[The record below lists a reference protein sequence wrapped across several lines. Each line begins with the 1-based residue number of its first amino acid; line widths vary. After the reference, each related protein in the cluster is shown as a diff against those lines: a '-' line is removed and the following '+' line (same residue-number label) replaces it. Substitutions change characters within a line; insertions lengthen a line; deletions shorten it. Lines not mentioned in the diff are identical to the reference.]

1 MIISSIGKR
10 HINGHKEL
18 TAHKEVVDFKQDKDI
33 CSEVYFPVLAPNGK
47 VMEVLVKENDAVKI
61 GTVLCKRTDFYV
73 PIYSSVS
80 GKVKGVK
87 SLYNSALGKNCD
99 HLVIENDFKYTK
111 SLLKTIDYKNSDKE
125 IILNAIKE
133 AGIVGLGGAG
143 FPTYVKY
150 SSDAQINSL
159 LINGV
164 ECEPF
169 LTTDYITMK
178 NNVNHLL
185 EGVSILMKLSG
196 ANEAIIAFKNN
207 KKDLKELIEKDL
219 VNYPGIKIVEVKDR
233 YPMGWEKLLVKTVYK
248 KTYDK
253 LPSEIGVI
261 VNNAQ
266 TAISVA
272 KALIDGDVISE
283 RLLTVSGDAVN
294 PTNVVVP
301 VGTLAKNILEKCGY
315 LAEEVCVL
323 AGGPMTS
330 KSNITDEFAIQT
342 NNGGLTIMKKKVY
355 QTLPCLKCGKCIEN
369 CPAGLQPIQIK
380 NAFDDKDAKE
390 LQAFDCSKCVECGM
404 CSFVCPSHIELTD
417 AIKKAKLYLRVSA
430 TNKGGKQ

>member
-1 MIISSIGKR
+1 MIITSKGKR

-18 TAHKEVVDFKQDKDI
+18 TAHKEVLDFKNEKEI
-33 CSEVYFPVLAPNGK
+33 CKEVYFPVLAPNGK
-47 VMEVLVKENDAVKI
+47 EMEVLVKEKDAVKV
-61 GTVLCKRTDFYV
+61 GTMICKRNDFYV

-80 GKVKGVK
+80 GKVKEIK
-87 SLYNSALGKNCD
+87 SMYNSALGRPCN
-99 HLVIENDFKYTK
+99 HLVIENDFKYEK
-111 SLLKTIDYKNSDKE
+111 EKLKTIDYKSSDKE
-125 IILNAIKE
+125 TILNAIKE

-150 SSDAQINSL
+150 SSNAAINSL
-159 LINGV
+159 LVNAV
-164 ECEPF
+164 ECEPY

-178 NNVNHLL
+178 NNVKYLL
-185 EGVSILMKLSG
+185 EGISILMKLSG
-196 ANEAIIAFKNN
+196 ASEGVIAFKNN
-207 KKDLKELIEKDL
+207 KKDLKEKIEEEL
-219 VNYPGIKIVEVKDR
+219 GNYPCIRIVEVKDR

-253 LPSEIGVI
+253 LPSEVGVV

-266 TAISVA
+266 TIISVA

-283 RLLTVSGDAVN
+283 RLLTVSGDAIN
-294 PTNVVVP
+294 PANVIVP

-330 KSNITDEFAIQT
+330 KANISDEFAIQT

-355 QTLPCLKCGKCIEN
+355 ETLPCLKCGKCIEN

-380 NAFDDKDAKE
+380 NAFDDKDVKE
-390 LQAFDCSKCVECGM
+390 LNAFDCNKCVECGM
-404 CSFVCPSHIELTD
+404 CSFVCPSKIELTD
-417 AIKKAKLYLRVSA
+417 AIRKAKLYLRVS
-430 TNKGGKQ
+430 GK

>member
-1 MIISSIGKR
+1 MIISSKGKR

-18 TAHKEVVDFKQDKDI
+18 TAHNEVIDLKNDKEI
-33 CSEVYFPVLAPNGK
+33 CQEVYFPVLAPNGK
-47 VMEVLVKENDAVKI
+47 EMEVLVKEKDAVKVGSVI
-61 GTVLCKRTDFYV
+61 CKRNDFYV

-80 GKVKGVK
+80 GKVKGIK
-87 SLYNSALGKNCD
+87 SLYNSALGRPCD
-99 HLVIENDFKYTK
+99 HIVIENDFKYTK
-111 SLLKTIDYKNSDKE
+111 ESLKTIDYKTSDKE
-125 IILNAIKE
+125 TILNAIKE

-150 SSDAQINSL
+150 SSNAVLNSL
-159 LINGV
+159 LINAV
-164 ECEPF
+164 ECEPY

-178 NNVNHLL
+178 ANVTYLL
-185 EGVSILMKLSG
+185 EGASILLKLSG
-196 ANEAIIAFKNN
+196 ATETVIAFKNN
-207 KKDLKELIEKDL
+207 KKDLKEIIEKEL
-219 VNYPGIKIVEVKDR
+219 GNYPTIRIVEVKDR
-233 YPMGWEKLLVKTVYK
+233 YPMGGEKLLVKTVYK

-253 LPSEIGVI
+253 LPSEIGVV

-266 TAISVA
+266 TVISVA
-272 KALIDGDVISE
+272 KALIDGEVISE

-294 PTNVVVP
+294 PTNVIVP
-301 VGTLAKNILEKCGY
+301 VGTLAKNILERCGY
-315 LAEEVCVL
+315 TAEEVCVL

-355 QTLPCLKCGKCIEN
+355 ETLPCLRCGKCIEN

-380 NAFDDKDAKE
+380 NAFDEKNVKD

-417 AIKKAKLYLRVSA
+417 ALRKAKMYLRINA
-430 TNKGGKQ
+430 K

>member
-1 MIISSIGKR
+1 MIISSKGKR
-10 HINGHKEL
+10 HINGYKEL
-18 TAHKEVVDFKQDKDI
+18 TAHKEVLDWKNEKDV
-33 CSEVYFPVLAPNGK
+33 CSEVYFPLVAPNGK
-47 VMEVLVKENDAVKI
+47 EMEVLVKEKDSVKV
-61 GTVLCKRTDFYV
+61 GTMICKRNDFYV

-80 GKVKGVK
+80 GKVKEIK
-87 SLYNSALGKNCD
+87 SMYNSALGKPCN

-111 SLLKTIDYKNSDKE
+111 TLLKTIDYKNSDKE
-125 IILNAIKE
+125 TILNSLKE

-150 SSDAQINSL
+150 SSNAIINSL
-159 LINGV
+159 LVNGV
-164 ECEPF
+164 ECEPY

-178 NNVNHLL
+178 SNITYLL
-185 EGVSILMKLSG
+185 EGCSILMKLSE
-196 ANEAIIAFKNN
+196 AKEAIIAFKNN
-207 KKDLKELIEKDL
+207 KKDLKEIIENEL
-219 VNYPGIKIVEVKDR
+219 VNYPNIKIVEVKDR

-266 TAISVA
+266 TVISVA
-272 KALIDGDVISE
+272 KALMEGEVISD
-283 RLLTVSGDAVN
+283 RLLTISGDAIN
-294 PTNVVVP
+294 PSNVIVP
-301 VGTLAKNILEKCGY
+301 VGTLAKSILEKCGY
-315 LAEEVCVL
+315 LSEEVCVL

-355 QTLPCLKCGKCIEN
+355 ETLPCLKCGKCIEN

-380 NAFDDKDAKE
+380 NAFDDKDVKE

-404 CSFVCPSHIELTD
+404 CSFVCPSKIELTD
-417 AIKKAKLYLRVSA
+417 AIRKAKLYLRVSA
-430 TNKGGKQ
+430 K

>member
-18 TAHKEVVDFKQDKDI
+18 TAHKEVVDLRNDKEI
-33 CSEVYFPVLAPNGK
+33 CKEVYFPVLAPNGK
-47 VMEVLVKENDAVKI
+47 EMEVLVKEKDVVKV
-61 GTVLCKRTDFYV
+61 GTIICKRNDFYV

-80 GKVKGVK
+80 GKVKEIK
-87 SLYNSALGKNCD
+87 SMYNSALGRPCN
-99 HLVIENDFKYTK
+99 HIVIENDFKYTK
-111 SLLKTIDYKNSDKE
+111 ELLKTIDYKTSDKE
-125 IILNAIKE
+125 TILNAIKE

-150 SSDAQINSL
+150 SSNAVLNSL
-159 LINGV
+159 LINAV
-164 ECEPF
+164 ECEPY

-178 NNVNHLL
+178 SNVNYLL
-185 EGVSILMKLSG
+185 EGASILMKLSG
-196 ANEAIIAFKNN
+196 ASETVIAFKNN
-207 KKDLKELIEKDL
+207 KKDLKEAIEKEL
-219 VNYPGIKIVEVKDR
+219 GNYPNIRIVEVKDR

-253 LPSEIGVI
+253 LPSEVGVV

-266 TAISVA
+266 TVISVV
-272 KALIDGDVISE
+272 KALTNGEVISE

-301 VGTLAKNILEKCGY
+301 VGTLAKNILERCGY
-315 LAEEVCVL
+315 TAEEVCVL

-342 NNGGLTIMKKKVY
+342 NNGALTIMKKKVY
-355 QTLPCLKCGKCIEN
+355 ETLPCLKCGKCIEN

-380 NAFDDKDAKE
+380 NAFDNKDVKE

-417 AIKKAKLYLRVSA
+417 ALRKAKQYLRINA
-430 TNKGGKQ
+430 K

>member
-1 MIISSIGKR
+1 MIITSKGKR

-18 TAHKEVVDFKQDKDI
+18 TAHKEVLDWKNDEI
-33 CSEVYFPVLAPNGK
+33 CKEVYFPVVAANGRE
-47 VMEVLVKENDAVKI
+47 MEVLVKEKDSVKV
-61 GTVLCKRTDFYV
+61 GTVICKRNDFYV

-80 GKVKGVK
+80 GKVKGLK
-87 SLYNSALGKNCD
+87 SMYNSALGKSCD
-99 HLVIENDFKYTK
+99 HIVIENDFKYTK

-150 SSDAQINSL
+150 SSNVALNSL
-159 LINGV
+159 LINAV
-164 ECEPF
+164 ECEPY
-169 LTTDYITMK
+169 LTTDYISMK
-178 NNVNHLL
+178 NNVNYLF
-185 EGVSILMKLSG
+185 EGATILMKLSG
-196 ANEAIIAFKNN
+196 SKETVIAFKNN
-207 KKDLKELIEKDL
+207 KKDLKEAIEKEL
-219 VNYPGIKIVEVKDR
+219 GNYPNIRIVEVKDK

-253 LPSEIGVI
+253 LPSEVGVV

-266 TAISVA
+266 TVISVA
-272 KALIDGDVISE
+272 KALLDGEVISE
-283 RLLTVSGDAVN
+283 RLLTISGDAIN
-294 PTNVVVP
+294 PSNVIVP

-315 LAEEVCVL
+315 IAEEVCVL

-342 NNGGLTIMKKKVY
+342 NNGGLIVMKKKEY
-355 QTLPCLKCGKCIEN
+355 DILPCLRCGKCIEN

-380 NAFDDKDAKE
+380 NAFDDKNVADLE
-390 LQAFDCSKCVECGM
+390 AFDCSKCVECGM

-417 AIKKAKLYLRVSA
+417 ALRKAKLYLRV
-430 TNKGGKQ
+430 TKK

>member
-1 MIISSIGKR
+1 MIISSKGKR

-18 TAHKEVVDFKQDKDI
+18 TAHKEVLDFKNEKEI
-33 CSEVYFPVLAPNGK
+33 CKEVYFPVLAPNGK
-47 VMEVLVKENDAVKI
+47 EMEVLVKEKDAVKV
-61 GTVLCKRTDFYV
+61 GTMICKRNDFYV

-80 GKVKGVK
+80 GKVKEIK
-87 SLYNSALGKNCD
+87 SMYNSALGRPCN
-99 HLVIENDFKYTK
+99 HLVIENDFKYEK
-111 SLLKTIDYKNSDKE
+111 EKLKTIDYKSSDKE
-125 IILNAIKE
+125 TILNAIKE

-150 SSDAQINSL
+150 SSNAVINSL
-159 LINGV
+159 LVNAV
-164 ECEPF
+164 ECEPY

-178 NNVNHLL
+178 NNVKYLL
-185 EGVSILMKLSG
+185 EGISILMKVSG
-196 ANEAIIAFKNN
+196 ANEGVIAFKNN
-207 KKDLKELIEKDL
+207 KKDLKEEIEKEL
-219 VNYPGIKIVEVKDR
+219 GNYSGIRIVEVKDR

-253 LPSEIGVI
+253 LPSEVGVV

-266 TAISVA
+266 TIISVA

-283 RLLTVSGDAVN
+283 RLLTVSGDSIN
-294 PTNVVVP
+294 PANVIVP

-330 KSNITDEFAIQT
+330 KSNISDEFAIQT

-355 QTLPCLKCGKCIEN
+355 ETLPCLKCGKCIEN

-380 NAFDDKDAKE
+380 NAFDDKDVKE
-390 LQAFDCSKCVECGM
+390 LNAFECNKCVECGM
-404 CSFVCPSHIELTD
+404 CSFVCPSKIELTD
-417 AIKKAKLYLRVSA
+417 AIRKAKLYLRVS
-430 TNKGGKQ
+430 GK

>member
-18 TAHKEVVDFKQDKDI
+18 TAHKEVVDLRNDKEI
-33 CSEVYFPVLAPNGK
+33 CKEVYFPVLAPNGK
-47 VMEVLVKENDAVKI
+47 EMEVLVKEKDVVKV
-61 GTVLCKRTDFYV
+61 GTVICKRNDFYV

-80 GKVKGVK
+80 GKVKEIK
-87 SLYNSALGKNCD
+87 SMYNSALGRPCN
-99 HLVIENDFKYTK
+99 HIVIENDFKYTK
-111 SLLKTIDYKNSDKE
+111 ELLKTIDYKTSDKE
-125 IILNAIKE
+125 TILNAIKE

-150 SSDAQINSL
+150 SSNAVLNSL
-159 LINGV
+159 LINAV
-164 ECEPF
+164 ECEPY

-178 NNVNHLL
+178 SNVNYLL
-185 EGVSILMKLSG
+185 EGASILMKLSG
-196 ANEAIIAFKNN
+196 ASETVIAFKNN
-207 KKDLKELIEKDL
+207 KKDLKEAIEKKL
-219 VNYPGIKIVEVKDR
+219 GNYPNIRIVEVKDR

-253 LPSEIGVI
+253 LPSEVGVV

-266 TAISVA
+266 TVISVA
-272 KALIDGDVISE
+272 KALTNGEVISE

-301 VGTLAKNILEKCGY
+301 VGTLAKNILERCGY
-315 LAEEVCVL
+315 TAEEVCVL

-342 NNGGLTIMKKKVY
+342 NNGALTIMKKKVY
-355 QTLPCLKCGKCIEN
+355 ETLPCLKCGKCIEN

-380 NAFDDKDAKE
+380 NAFDNKDVKE

-417 AIKKAKLYLRVSA
+417 ALRKAKQYLRINA
-430 TNKGGKQ
+430 K

>member
-1 MIISSIGKR
+1 MIISSKGKR

-18 TAHKEVVDFKQDKDI
+18 TAHNEVVDLKNDKEI
-33 CSEVYFPVLAPNGK
+33 CKEVYFPVLAPNGK
-47 VMEVLVKENDAVKI
+47 EMEVLVKEKDEVKV
-61 GTVLCKRTDFYV
+61 GTVICKRNDFYV

-80 GKVKGVK
+80 GRVKEIK
-87 SLYNSALGKNCD
+87 SMYNSALGRPCN

-111 SLLKTIDYKNSDKE
+111 ELLKTIDYKTSDKE
-125 IILNAIKE
+125 TILNAIKE

-150 SSDAQINSL
+150 SSNAVINSL
-159 LINGV
+159 LINAV
-164 ECEPF
+164 ECEPY

-178 NNVNHLL
+178 NNVNYLL
-185 EGVSILMKLSG
+185 EGASILMKVSG
-196 ANEAIIAFKNN
+196 ATETVIAFKNN
-207 KKDLKELIEKDL
+207 KKDLKETIEKEL
-219 VNYPGIKIVEVKDR
+219 GNYPNIRIVEVKDR

-253 LPSEIGVI
+253 LPSEIGVV

-266 TAISVA
+266 TVISVA
-272 KALIDGDVISE
+272 KALIDGEVISD
-283 RLLTVSGDAVN
+283 RLLTVSGDAIN
-294 PTNVVVP
+294 PTNVIVP
-301 VGTLAKNILEKCGY
+301 VGTLAKNILERCGY
-315 LAEEVCVL
+315 TAEEVCVL

-355 QTLPCLKCGKCIEN
+355 ETLPCLRCGKCIEN

-380 NAFDDKDAKE
+380 NAFDEKNVKD

-417 AIKKAKLYLRVSA
+417 ALRKAKMYLRINA
-430 TNKGGKQ
+430 K

>member
-1 MIISSIGKR
+1 MIISSKGKK

-18 TAHKEVVDFKQDKDI
+18 TAHKEVLDLKKEKEI
-33 CSEVYFPVLAPNGK
+33 CGEVYFPVVAPNGK
-47 VMEVLVKENDAVKI
+47 EMEVLVKENDSIKV
-61 GTVLCKRTDFYV
+61 GTMICKRNDFYV

-80 GKVKGVK
+80 GIVKGIK
-87 SLYNSALGKNCD
+87 SLYNSALGKPCN
-99 HLVIENDFKYTK
+99 HIVIENDFKYTK
-111 SLLKTIDYKNSDKE
+111 KLLKTIDYKNCDKE
-125 IILNAIKE
+125 TILNSIKE

-150 SSDAQINSL
+150 SSNAVINSL
-159 LINGV
+159 LVNGV
-164 ECEPF
+164 ECEPY

-178 NNVNHLL
+178 SNVNYLL
-185 EGVSILMKLSG
+185 EGCSILMKLS
-196 ANEAIIAFKNN
+196 EAKEGIIAFKNN
-207 KKDLKELIEKDL
+207 KKDLKEAIEKEL
-219 VNYPGIKIVEVKDR
+219 VNYPNIRVVEVKDK
-233 YPMGWEKLLVKTVYK
+233 YPMGWEKLLIKTIYK

-266 TAISVA
+266 TIISVA
-272 KALIDGDVISE
+272 KALIDGEVISD
-283 RLLTVSGDAVN
+283 RLLTISGDAIN
-294 PTNVVVP
+294 PNNVIVP

-315 LAEEVCVL
+315 LEEEVCVL

-342 NNGGLTIMKKKVY
+342 NNGGLTIMKKKIY
-355 QTLPCLKCGKCIEN
+355 DTLPCLRCGKCIEN

-380 NAFDDKDAKE
+380 NAFDDKDVKG

-404 CSFVCPSHIELTD
+404 CSFVCPSKIELTD
-417 AIKKAKLYLRVSA
+417 AIRKAKLYLRVSA
-430 TNKGGKQ
+430 K